1 MPKIKFEK
9 KDSVFLSKINNTV
22 CLVMRLVTSRD
33 RDKLHLIPVLDG
45 QGMIVSGGSAD
56 ETGHVRRGEPLE
68 VSFSVAKNE
77 GGPAAEL
84 RYTHNSQTRVVAEFD
99 EYKAAEKIL
108 NRIERKFRSQAPS
121 PRWFRVVVGVILLLA
136 LIIFISSINVFVNRA
151 TGGGRSFGAAAAAA
165 EMADARHFQPPLQG
179 KEESLM
185 GGVNIPPESAP
196 PTGPRRAPEKVSYN
210 QIPPGEQSF
219 EFGNLKGDPVYI
231 FSDPNCGG
239 CRTLETTAMEE
250 IGKKYHI
257 YLYPTP
263 AIGGAK
269 SADMIARVACSSDHK
284 KAWQALMRDGQID
297 QSAAIDPVCSEQA
310 LQAARANYVYFNT
323 MGLAATPTII
333 RKDGTLWA
341 EQTIPEGKAL
351 EKWLAASQ
359 AGPKVAPARSKK

>member
-45 QGMIVSGGSAD
+45 QCPAGGGGSSS
-56 ETGHVRRGEPLE
+56 ETGHVRRNEPLE
-68 VSFSVAKNE
+68 ASFSVAKEE
-77 GGPAAEL
+77 GAAVAEL

-99 EYKAAEKIL
+99 EYQAAEKIL

-121 PRWFRVVVGVILLLA
+121 PRWFRVVVGTILLLA
-136 LIIFISSINVFVNRA
+136 LIIFVSSINVFVSRA
-151 TGGGRSFGAAAAAA
+151 TGGGRQYGVAAA
-165 EMADARHFQPPLQG
+165 EMAEARQFQPPQG

-185 GGVNIPPESAP
+185 GGDIPPESAP
-196 PTGPRRAPEKVSYN
+196 PAGPRRAPEKVSYN
-210 QIPPGEQSF
+210 QIPPGAQSF

-239 CRTLETTAMEE
+239 CRTLENTVMEE

-269 SADMIARVACSSDHK
+269 SAEMIARVACSSDHK
-284 KAWQALMRDGQID
+284 KAWQALMRDGEID

-310 LQAARANYVYFNT
+310 HQAARTNYVYFNT
-323 MGLAATPTII
+323 LGLAATPTII
-333 RKDGTLWA
+333 RKDGTLWP

-359 AGPKVAPARSKK
+359 DGPKVAPRIKK